1 MEENRYT
8 YHFDNTLGVAEVREL
23 IDTLTM
29 HDKIDLFITTEGG
42 ETVSTEV
49 LIHYLNSRKDDITL
63 YFIDYVMSSGIF
75 LLTDFKGKK
84 VITESLDYILAHKI
98 DRMVYMNREQPI
110 AISVLQEQL
119 EVQNNEIAKK
129 LSKIGFNKQEVKD
142 YNLGKDVILL
152 RKDFNRLKI

>member
-1 MEENRYT
+1 
-8 YHFDNTLGVAEVREL
+8 
-23 IDTLTM
+23 
-29 HDKIDLFITTEGG
+29 
-42 ETVSTEV
+42 
-49 LIHYLNSRKDDITL
+49 
-63 YFIDYVMSSGIF
+63 
-75 LLTDFKGKK
+75 
-84 VITESLDYILAHKI
+84 
-98 DRMVYMNREQPI
+98 MVYMNREQPI